1 MNRRTFLRG
10 TALAGT
16 VGLGLTPWRPR
27 HALAEP
33 PTETTLI
40 RLSRFSVDIACL
52 APQWVAEELLRE
64 EGFTRVEYTLAT
76 ALEELA
82 AGRQDITLLDAPGA
96 ILALDE
102 GTPIVVVAGIHGGCF
117 ELAGTERVR
126 SVLDLRGRRV
136 AVANSGRHAFV
147 AAMASYV
154 GLDPRKDITFVLAPE
169 AKQLFIEGK
178 VDAVLGF
185 PPEPQELRAK
195 KIGHTV
201 VNTALD
207 RPWSHYF
214 CCFVVAN
221 REFVRKHPVSTKRA
235 LRAIIKATDI
245 CAAEPERVVRQLVDR
260 GYLKEYDYSLQAL
273 REIPYRR
280 WREYDSA
287 DTIRFLALRL
297 HEAGVIKSSP
307 QKLIAQGTDW
317 RFVSELKKEL
327 KS

>member
-1 MNRRTFLRG
+1 M
-10 TALAGT
+10 
-16 VGLGLTPWRPR
+16 
-27 HALAEP
+27 
-33 PTETTLI
+33 
-40 RLSRFSVDIACL
+40 
-52 APQWVAEELLRE
+52 
-64 EGFTRVEYTLAT
+64 EYTLAT
-76 ALEELA
+76 ALEMLA
-82 AGRQDITLLDAPGA
+82 AGRQDILLVDAPGA

-102 GTPIVVVAGIHGGCF
+102 GTPIVVVAGIHSGCF

-126 SVLDLRGRRV
+126 SVLDLRGHRV

-185 PPEPQELRAK
+185 PPAK
-195 KIGHTV
+195 KIGRTV

-207 RPWSHYF
+207 RPWSQYF
-214 CCFVVAN
+214 CCFAAAN
-221 REFVRKHPVSTKRA
+221 RDFVRKHPVATKRA

-317 RFVSELKKEL
+317 RFVNELKKEL